1 VPQLGGL
8 SHLDLTVTDV
18 ERSAEWWERVM
29 GFSRVN
35 SAQYPTWR
43 ICSLMDAAGFAVT
56 VMSHD
61 STTDEQFDET
71 RVGLDH
77 FAFAVESRSA
87 LDEWVAHFDAHGVT
101 HTGVIEAHFGDTVV
115 FRDPDN
121 IQLELFLF
129 DPRGGDVAG
138 LIEADPHRAG

>member
-1 VPQLGGL
+1 
-8 SHLDLTVTDV
+8 
-18 ERSAEWWERVM
+18 M
-29 GFSRVN
+29 GFTRVN
-35 SAQYPTWR
+35 SAQYSTWR
-43 ICSLMDAAGFAVT
+43 ICSLMNAAGFTVT

-61 STTDEQFDET
+61 TTTDEQFDET

-77 FAFAVESRSA
+77 FAFGVESRSA
-87 LDEWVAHFDAHGVT
+87 LDEWVAHFDAEGVK

-129 DPRGGDVAG
+129 DLSSGDVAQ
-138 LIEADPHRAG
+138 LIDSDPHRST